1 MIVGGDTIACCF
13 VMSNTDVVIAVITT
27 LRAYAVN
34 TRAAR
39 RWTIPA
45 VVLALTLVGPAF
57 TIVSSIEEQAR
68 YRLRAVSPVG
78 LYREHVLPSGSFPG

>member
-1 MIVGGDTIACCF
+1 MIVGGNTIECCF
-13 VMSNTDVVIAVITT
+13 VMSNTDIVIAVITT

-45 VVLALTLVGPAF
+45 IVSALTLVGPVF
-57 TIVSSIEEQAR
+57 TIVSSMEERAR
-68 YRLRAVSPVG
+68 YRSRAISAAG
-78 LYREHVLPSGSFPG
+78 LYRGHVLPSSPFPG